1 MVARAIS
8 EAFDRFGIDVR
19 RQQAEIVGESSPSS
33 WTRLV
38 NGHASPTAAK
48 VESWLQSAG
57 GLGYAVEIRWST
69 WDGITVTV
77 NR

>member
-8 EAFDRFGIDVR
+8 EAFDRAGIDVR
-19 RQQAEIVGESSPSS
+19 RKQAEIVGESSPSA

-69 WDGITVTV
+69 WSGITVTV
-77 NR
+77 ER